1 MKQQEYWRWHLYSD
15 THRKVMPTRF
25 HLTEAE
31 ALAIDPKAE
40 RVPGSLEL
48 RLVPETA
55 DELDRLRT
63 SYGRA

>member
-1 MKQQEYWRWHLYSD
+1 MRQQEYWRWYMRSE
-15 THRKVMPTRF
+15 THHKVLPTRF

-48 RLVPETA
+48 RQVPETA
-55 DELDRLRT
+55 DEIDRLRT
-63 SYGRA
+63 SYGRT